1 MATFL
6 FNHAIRSLLENR
18 HANNIY
24 NYCLLSENMTSKQ
37 WLKIKSSIIDSN
49 NCLDGIFLSFN
60 TLNNKF
66 FPSSRLINH
75 FFSYLSF
82 HKMSCK
88 DKESKNT
95 HLQELD
101 KIILET
107 SSNPNLVIIVSDA
120 SIRHSLY
127 WGWKST
133 R

>member
-1 MATFL
+1 M
-6 FNHAIRSLLENR
+6 LL
-18 HANNIY
+18 
-24 NYCLLSENMTSKQ
+24 T
-37 WLKIKSSIIDSN
+37 
-49 NCLDGIFLSFN
+49 
-60 TLNNKF
+60 
-66 FPSSRLINH
+66 NH

-127 WGWKST
+127 WG
-133 R
+133 